1 MNPSGVKASNKIID
15 KNIAVIVKFLTF
27 FNFFAPSVQ
36 LFDLT
41 LNLILL
47 ISQDYMTISILIK
60 NLQ

>member
-27 FNFFAPSVQ
+27 SNFFAPSVQ

-41 LNLILL
+41 LNLFLL
-47 ISQDYMTISILIK
+47 ISQDYITISILIK